1 MAKQVELRGG
11 EVITANA
18 GYIRESILN
27 PKAKIVAGFE
37 PLMPT
42 FQGLVTEEQLM
53 QLLEYIRSIGPPE
66 SVTEP
71 AGPRGDKTAP
81 RPRAAPQPVAPGA
94 KP

>member
-1 MAKQVELRGG
+1 MYGKQVELRGG

-53 QLLEYIRSIGPPE
+53 QLIEYIRSIGPPE
-66 SVTEP
+66 NAEP
-71 AGPRGDKTAP
+71 AGPQADKTAP
-81 RPRAAPQPVAPGA
+81 KPRTAPKPATPGA